1 MGSDPLTR
9 RASAESGTD
18 ADTDADAGEHGQAAA
33 TTAGS
38 DTKIRY
44 CILASGKER
53 RMATVR
59 ATVEVFGQRLG
70 LRADGDADR
79 LQEIARFVDS
89 RMREV
94 ADRSSSVDTVKI
106 AVLTALNIA
115 DELFQERETDQDVR
129 QKRLE
134 KQAERLVTRLDEAM
148 KPDDLG
154 NGL

>member
-1 MGSDPLTR
+1 
-9 RASAESGTD
+9 
-18 ADTDADAGEHGQAAA
+18 
-33 TTAGS
+33 
-38 DTKIRY
+38 
-44 CILASGKER
+44 
-53 RMATVR
+53 MATVR
-59 ATVEVFGQRLG
+59 ATVEIFGQRLG
-70 LRADGDADR
+70 LRADGDAER

-134 KQAERLVTRLDEAM
+134 KQAERLVTKLDQAM
-148 KPDDLG
+148 RPEETRTE
-154 NGL
+154 N